1 MKGSKASFSRR
12 LFLTRGAVL
21 GAAAAV
27 GTVSSADGRT
37 IRGELPWAPG
47 GTDPPTPVTGK
58 ETHAFFIG
66 AQHPPP
72 NRGEKGVIGVV
83 KGKRWTV
90 SADIREPGSVRGR
103 ADASDSG
110 PLVAVPQIGGNCGA
124 ETAART

>member
-58 ETHAFFIG
+58 ETYAFFTPDEAAFIE
-66 AQHPPP
+66 AEVARLIP
-72 NRGEKGVIGVV
+72 
-83 KGKRWTV
+83 
-90 SADIREPGSVRGR
+90 ADDFGPGSSIEFNQYRI
-103 ADASDSG
+103 ST
-110 PLVAVPQIGGNCGA
+110 LAVPVEVLSSAPGNSFGK
-124 ETAART
+124 